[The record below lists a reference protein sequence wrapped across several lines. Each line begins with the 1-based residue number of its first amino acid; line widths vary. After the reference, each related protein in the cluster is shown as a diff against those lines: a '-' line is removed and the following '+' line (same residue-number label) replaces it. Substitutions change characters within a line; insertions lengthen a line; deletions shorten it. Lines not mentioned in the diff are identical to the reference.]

1 MSIRVVAGGVLI
13 FASLVAPSFDRTKD
27 DLDLYDKQKE
37 VVELDVELP
46 EQEVNQLN
54 DPVNGGATE
63 TDIQN
68 MAKLV
73 WAEAGHQSE
82 LGKRLVID
90 VILNRVEANE
100 FGNSIDAV
108 IFAPGQF
115 SPVSSGSF
123 YRAPV
128 DPDIVRL
135 IDEELEVR
143 TDYNVIFF
151 RTKHYHSC
159 GHPYLVEGA
168 HYFSTL

>member
-1 MSIRVVAGGVLI
+1 MSVRAMAGGVLI
-13 FASLVAPSFDRTKD
+13 FASLVVPSFDKPKEA
-27 DLDLYDKQKE
+27 LDLVNQTKE
-37 VVELDVELP
+37 VVELDVVIP
-46 EQEVNQLN
+46 ECPVNQLN
-54 DPVNGGATE
+54 DPINGGVTD

-73 WAEAGHQSE
+73 WAEAGTQSE
-82 LGKRLVID
+82 YGKRLVID
-90 VILNRVEANE
+90 VILNRVEANG
-100 FGNSIDAV
+100 FGSSIDSV

-123 YRAPV
+123 YRSPV

-135 IDEELEVR
+135 IEEELICR
-143 TDYNVIFF
+143 TDYKVIFF

-159 GHPYLVEGA
+159 GHPYIIEGA